1 MRPPSSGS
9 APLPPLDDELGPA
22 VSRAPDALQAMR
34 DRILTRAGRGSGVYV
49 RPGRTSWWLA
59 IAVGLGLIS
68 AGSVLAAVRSWP
80 ELRAFLGS
88 SERPADRASAPKPTY
103 QRAQLPAPVLPPVVI
118 APEPPAAEPK
128 AVTAAAPA
136 VVAHRASAPHGTAD
150 LLAHANQLRAEQ
162 RWAAAETL
170 YLRVLGEAGS
180 ADARSTAA
188 LAAAELR
195 LSQLHD
201 PRAALALFERTL
213 ALAPASVLA
222 EQAQHGIA
230 QSYRALGDSAK
241 ERAALQAFLSEHP
254 HSAMRARA
262 TARLRALSGTVTN
275 APALRG
281 GAAQ

>member
-1 MRPPSSGS
+1 MKPPSSGT
-9 APLPPLDDELGPA
+9 APLPPLDGDPGPA
-22 VSRAPDALQAMR
+22 VARAPEVLLAMR
-34 DRILTRAGRGSGVYV
+34 ERIVERAAGRSGVHL
-49 RPGRTSWWLA
+49 RRARKPWWLA

-68 AGSVLAAVRSWP
+68 AGSVFAAVRSWP
-80 ELRAFLGS
+80 ELRAYLGAS
-88 SERPADRASAPKPTY
+88 DRPAQPVAPAAV
-103 QRAQLPAPVLPPVVI
+103 RSSVQLPAPSSPPASV
-118 APEPPAAEPK
+118 APEPPTAEAKSLPPP
-128 AVTAAAPA
+128 VSP
-136 VVAHRASAPHGTAD
+136 AHRAAGPRSAAD
-150 LLAHANQLRAEQ
+150 LFARANQLRAEQ
-162 RWAAAETL
+162 RWAAAEAL
-170 YLRVLGEAGS
+170 YLRVLDDAGS

-241 ERAALQAFLSEHP
+241 ERAALQAFLDAYP

-262 TARLRALSGTVTN
+262 SDRLRALSG
-275 APALRG
+275 G
-281 GAAQ
+281 SE